1 MNDRRD
7 NGGGSANRQE
17 QKARKD
23 PHDGELWHNPWTVSV
38 LGIPRVTGRES
49 GYLERSQ
56 HLINDKPKLFHSSS
70 SSHAGAS
77 TTPLPRSVAARSPS
91 PDPGTASVAPD
102 DDGFELIE
110 SDTEDITDLGKDSDP
125 APEHHWNQLSS
136 KLKAKA
142 RKIVS
147 RRGPASA
154 SQAQQDDEE
163 EDCGEAIEGASVSD
177 MEPGNEDDYNPSQWT
192 KAGPAG
198 DATDLAGI
206 GEEGSI
212 KCTVTKPLKEGEGAQ
227 NAYTSYLVTTD
238 TDFKSFQASHATVRR
253 RFTDFLFLYKT
264 LLKEYPQCAVPPL
277 AEKHNL
283 TYLSGDRFSSAFTA
297 RRAFSLQ
304 RFLTRLTLHP
314 VLRRAVLLNLFLES
328 SDWNAV
334 MKSRPSRAM
343 SGGESSGSSV
353 LESWTDNFLNAFTKV
368 HKTDKRFTEVD
379 DRAKKL
385 DEDLNTVSKT
395 VARVAK
401 RDADLEVDYSDLSV
415 QFVKLATLEP
425 GLTDELTSFST
436 CLKDTSEFW
445 KVLKEHTEQNYL
457 GSLKDMES
465 YSHSVKTLMRT
476 REQKQLDFEGLT
488 EYLTKAAQERDT
500 LASHGNL
507 GASGFLRQKIED
519 VRGVDHEQAR
529 RERQRKLEVQI
540 SRLTTEVDGAKTTS
554 EAFDTE
560 VVKEVGDFEVIK
572 GKEFK
577 GSLEG
582 LADANIEFHKNNV
595 NVWEEFIKEIEDRQ
609 KVRKAAAGGEA
620 AGVGVAG

>member
-1 MNDRRD
+1 MNGRRD
-7 NGGGSANRQE
+7 DGGTPANRQE
-17 QKARKD
+17 QKARAN
-23 PHDGELWHNPWTVSV
+23 PHHGELLQNPWAVSV
-38 LGIPRVTGRES
+38 LGIPKTDGSES
-49 GYLERSQ
+49 GYLEPPR
-56 HLINDKPKLFHSSS
+56 HLINDKPKSFHSSCS
-70 SSHAGAS
+70 
-77 TTPLPRSVAARSPS
+77 PLPGSSISPDSRSVADQTSSLNAEA
-91 PDPGTASVAPD
+91 TSVECD
-102 DDGFELIE
+102 DDFELID
-110 SDTEDITDLGKDSDP
+110 SDVEADPNTNSSSPPSKNRSALGLDRLKVSIPDETSLHNKGKGKATDL
-125 APEHHWNQLSS
+125 LT
-136 KLKAKA
+136 AKGG
-142 RKIVS
+142 I
-147 RRGPASA
+147 
-154 SQAQQDDEE
+154 E
-163 EDCGEAIEGASVSD
+163 EDWGEAIEAASTSN
-177 MEPGNEDDYNPSQWT
+177 MEPGNDDDYNPSQWT
-192 KAGPAG
+192 KGGPAG

-277 AEKHNL
+277 PEKHNL
-283 TYLSGDRFSSAFTA
+283 THLTGDRFNSGFTA

-343 SGGESSGSSV
+343 SGGESSNSST
-353 LESWTDNFLNAFTKV
+353 LEAWTDTFLNAFTKV

-379 DRAKKL
+379 DRGKKL
-385 DEDLNTVSKT
+385 DEDLNTVSRT

-401 RDADLEVDYSDLSV
+401 RDADLEVDYADLSV
-415 QFVKLATLEP
+415 QFLKLATLEP

-436 CLKDTSEFW
+436 CLKDTSELW
-445 KVLKEHTEQNYL
+445 KILKEHTELDYL

-560 VVKEVGDFEVIK
+560 AIKEVGDFERIK
-572 GKEFK
+572 GVEFK

-582 LADANIEFHKNNV
+582 LAQANIEFHAKNID
-595 NVWEEFIKEIEDRQ
+595 VWEGLIKELEDRQ
-609 KVRKAAAGGEA
+609 KARKAATAG
-620 AGVGVAG
+620 

>member
-7 NGGGSANRQE
+7 NGGAPANRHE
-17 QKARKD
+17 QKARAD
-23 PHDGELWHNPWTVSV
+23 PHDGELLHNPWAVSV
-38 LGIPRVTGRES
+38 LGIPNKTGRES
-49 GYLERSQ
+49 GYLQRS
-56 HLINDKPKLFHSSS
+56 
-70 SSHAGAS
+70 G
-77 TTPLPRSVAARSPS
+77 VAARSSS
-91 PDPGTASVAPD
+91 PNAEAAGVASD
-102 DDGFELIE
+102 DDWDVI
-110 SDTEDITDLGKDSDP
+110 DTNTETDPNTNNTSPPPKSRSALWLDRLTVSKHAEDSHLQEGKG
-125 APEHHWNQLSS
+125 
-136 KLKAKA
+136 KATGLHTAKG
-142 RKIVS
+142 S
-147 RRGPASA
+147 T
-154 SQAQQDDEE
+154 E
-163 EDCGEAIEGASVSD
+163 EDWGEAIEGTSVSD
-177 MEPGNEDDYNPSQWT
+177 MEPGNDDDYNPSQWT
-192 KAGPAG
+192 KGGPSG

-227 NAYTSYLVTTD
+227 NAYTSYLATTD

-277 AEKHNL
+277 PEKHNL
-283 TYLSGDRFSSAFTA
+283 THLTGDRFNSAFTA

-379 DRAKKL
+379 DRGKKL

-415 QFVKLATLEP
+415 QFLKLATLEP
-425 GLTDELTSFST
+425 GLTDELTGFST
-436 CLKDTSEFW
+436 CLKDTSELW
-445 KVLKEHTEQNYL
+445 KILKEHTELDYL

-560 VVKEVGDFEVIK
+560 
-572 GKEFK
+572 
-577 GSLEG
+577 
-582 LADANIEFHKNNV
+582 A
-595 NVWEEFIKEIEDRQ
+595 IKE
-609 KVRKAAAGGEA
+609 
-620 AGVGVAG
+620 